1 MVSGWMG
8 DLCMPISGGL
18 QGPRRKRP
26 GPVRHSQGRLPMT
39 DTRKDP
45 VAGSASRRGFMRQ
58 ALRNALGAGASVAG
72 LASGGAMAAGL
83 NAPDEDEIVLLMDPD
98 GYLIDRDM
106 MLAERETL
114 ATILSIHAAERP

>member
-1 MVSGWMG
+1 
-8 DLCMPISGGL
+8 
-18 QGPRRKRP
+18 
-26 GPVRHSQGRLPMT
+26 MT